1 MNRNFDHELLE
12 LINNLDYRP
21 KLLLHSCCGPCSSY
35 VISFLTNYFDITVLY
50 YNPNIEPIDEYL
62 KRKKVQLELL
72 EELNKINK
80 IDYLDSDYDNENYH
94 VFIQS
99 YEKEKEGGKRCQ
111 ICFRKRLEYTSLIAK
126 EKGYDYFGTTL
137 TVSPYKN
144 AILIN
149 NIGFEL
155 EKKNQVKWL
164 VSDFKKRDGYKKSI
178 ELSKKY
184 NLYRQH
190 YCGCLY
196 SLEESIN
203 GSKNQEVK

>member
-80 IDYLDSDYDNENYH
+80 IDYLDSDYDNENYQ
-94 VFIQS
+94 VFIQ
-99 YEKEKEGGKRCQ
+99 G
-111 ICFRKRLEYTSLIAK
+111 
-126 EKGYDYFGTTL
+126 
-137 TVSPYKN
+137 
-144 AILIN
+144 
-149 NIGFEL
+149 
-155 EKKNQVKWL
+155 
-164 VSDFKKRDGYKKSI
+164 
-178 ELSKKY
+178 
-184 NLYRQH
+184 
-190 YCGCLY
+190 
-196 SLEESIN
+196 
-203 GSKNQEVK
+203 